1 MELVHS
7 NYLRVSLMKLKMRER
22 DRKKKEMGQ
31 EGREKQ
37 EGKKKAF

>member
-1 MELVHS
+1 M
-7 NYLRVSLMKLKMRER
+7 YIKKMIER

-37 EGKKKAF
+37 EGKEKAF